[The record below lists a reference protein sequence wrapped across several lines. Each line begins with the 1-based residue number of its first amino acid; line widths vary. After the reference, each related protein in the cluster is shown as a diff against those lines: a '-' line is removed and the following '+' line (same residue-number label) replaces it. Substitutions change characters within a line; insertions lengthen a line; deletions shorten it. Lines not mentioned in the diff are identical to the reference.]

1 MAPQPPDSMLVLDFS
16 GTLSLEAALY
26 ARDENLRRA
35 LEESG
40 LWRMGVDSLA
50 VFWDSIVNPTWQEGS
65 TTGKGYTRLLFEE
78 VRRIVASR
86 GLEIPE
92 ADIWACA
99 ARFVE
104 GYLRHSAIDLAWRPV
119 LHRLLRHPGL
129 VVVVAT
135 DHYAEATAHIL
146 SQLRALGFEAA
157 PVLQGGAYRVLVA
170 NSADLGAPKA
180 SEAFWAA
187 VQRARGL
194 WSLAQIVV
202 VDDFGFH
209 EQAQDAYHQQEKIA
223 RRQRETVQVLSA
235 VFAAPTRVFPFLL
248 RKPTAAPS
256 TREEALKREYREL
269 IRQAGRFAASVQDAG
284 QLTHDC
290 PT

>member
-1 MAPQPPDSMLVLDFS
+1 MAAVTGPAREMTQRPPDRMLVLDFS

-26 ARDENLRRA
+26 AREENLRRA

-50 VFWDSIVNPTWQEGS
+50 IFWDGIVNPTWQEGS
-65 TTGKGYTRLLFEE
+65 TTGKGYTRLLFEQ
-78 VRRIVASR
+78 VRQIAASR

-92 ADIWACA
+92 ADIWASA

-104 GYLRHSAIDLAWRPV
+104 GYLHHSAIDPAWRPV

-135 DHYAEATAHIL
+135 DHYAEATGHIL
-146 SQLRALGFEAA
+146 SQLRALGLEGS
-157 PVLQGGAYRVLVA
+157 PVLQGGTHRVLVA

-180 SEAFWAA
+180 SEAFWTA

-194 WSLAQIVV
+194 RSLAQILV
-202 VDDFGFH
+202 VDDLGFH
-209 EQAQDAYHQQEKIA
+209 EQAQDAYRQQEKIA
-223 RRQRETVQVLSA
+223 RRQRDMVQVLSA
-235 VFAAPTRVFPFLL
+235 VFAAPTRIFPFLL
-248 RKPTAAPS
+248 KEPTGAPL
-256 TREEALKREYREL
+256 TGEEALRHEYREL
-269 IRQAGRFAASVQDAG
+269 IRQAGRFAASA
-284 QLTHDC
+284 
-290 PT
+290 